1 MMSFNE
7 FRAWAA
13 ENIKDYLPA
22 PYSDAPVDVRK
33 IAKPG
38 RTYTGLNV
46 MPEGCNTCATVD
58 LDMFYEVY
66 LGGADSEYLLQTMSE
81 VVQLPHPPLDV
92 DWLSEYD
99 NVRDRLFVRLVNAE
113 DNREALAGAPYKQFA
128 DLALT
133 YYVMVD
139 RHSDCV
145 GSTMVRD
152 NMLESYGVSPEQLH
166 ADALA
171 SSAGLLPVKISRLS
185 DEINRTRHCVSE
197 GSDSAPPAECP
208 ETANGP
214 MPAACPDGDAPG
226 SIPAARPDD
235 AHGLMP
241 SACPDDGTPGS
252 RMLLISNS
260 KNFFGAA
267 ALFYDGLM
275 EFIAGM
281 IGGSYYVLPSSVNEL
296 ILLPDDG
303 ETDPECLA
311 ALVRDVNRTVVRP
324 DEWLSDNVY
333 YYDAQAKQFRKA

>member
-1 MMSFNE
+1 MSFNE

-33 IAKPG
+33 IAKSG
-38 RTYTGLNV
+38 CTYTGLNV

-92 DWLSEYD
+92 DWLSEYG
-99 NVRDRLFVRLVNAE
+99 NVRDRLFVRLINAE
-113 DNREALAGAPYKQFA
+113 DNRDALAGAPYKQFA

-171 SSAGLLPVKISRLS
+171 SSAVLLPAKISRLS
-185 DEINRTRHCVSE
+185 DEINRARHCAGE
-197 GSDSAPPAECP
+197 ERGDTPAECQ
-208 ETANGP
+208 ETANGL
-214 MPAACPDGDAPG
+214 MPETCPDTANGPV
-226 SIPAARPDD
+226 PA
-235 AHGLMP
+235 
-241 SACPDDGTPGS
+241 ACPDDGTPAS

-275 EFIAGM
+275 EFIEGV

-311 ALVRDVNRTVVRP
+311 ALVRDVNRSVVRP

-333 YYDAQAKQFRKA
+333 YYDAQTKQFRKA

>member
-13 ENIKDYLPA
+13 ENIKDYLPE
-22 PYSDAPVDVRK
+22 PYRGASVDVRK

-113 DNREALAGAPYKQFA
+113 DNRDALAGAPYRQFA

-139 RHSDCV
+139 RHGDCV

-171 SSAGLLPVKISRLS
+171 SSAALLPAKISRLS
-185 DEINRTRHCVSE
+185 DEINRTRRCAGE
-197 GSDSAPPAECP
+197 GSDSTPHAECP

-214 MPAACPDGDAPG
+214 LPETCLDTTNGPVPA
-226 SIPAARPDD
+226 
-235 AHGLMP
+235 
-241 SACPDDGTPGS
+241 ACPDDGTPGS

-275 EFIAGM
+275 DFIAGM
-281 IGGSYYVLPSSVNEL
+281 VGGSYYVLPSSVNEL

-311 ALVRDVNRTVVRP
+311 ALVRDVNRSVVRP

-333 YYDAQAKQFRKA
+333 YYDAQAKQFRPA

>member
-22 PYSDAPVDVRK
+22 LYSDASVDVRK

-113 DNREALAGAPYKQFA
+113 DNRDALAGAPYRQFA

-139 RHSDCV
+139 RHGDCV

-152 NMLESYGVSPEQLH
+152 NMLESYQS
-166 ADALA
+166 
-171 SSAGLLPVKISRLS
+171 
-185 DEINRTRHCVSE
+185 
-197 GSDSAPPAECP
+197 
-208 ETANGP
+208 
-214 MPAACPDGDAPG
+214 
-226 SIPAARPDD
+226 
-235 AHGLMP
+235 
-241 SACPDDGTPGS
+241 
-252 RMLLISNS
+252 
-260 KNFFGAA
+260 
-267 ALFYDGLM
+267 
-275 EFIAGM
+275 
-281 IGGSYYVLPSSVNEL
+281 LPSHSCQQHEQPWQWHCRRQCVQ
-296 ILLPDDG
+296 PYH
-303 ETDPECLA
+303 
-311 ALVRDVNRTVVRP
+311 R
-324 DEWLSDNVY
+324 
-333 YYDAQAKQFRKA
+333 